1 MSDDTRER
9 SPSDARHETDAERG
23 FWDRH
28 AKLSIL
34 LIAGVFYVILIG
46 MCLAVGLIIWRA

>member
-1 MSDDTRER
+1 MSGNEPAQNELRRTD
-9 SPSDARHETDAERG
+9 PSAQA

-34 LIAGVFYVILIG
+34 LIAGVFYFVLLTMCATILI
-46 MCLAVGLIIWRA
+46 LLWLR

>member
-1 MSDDTRER
+1 M
-9 SPSDARHETDAERG
+9 TDAEPTPGDMPTREAQPKA

-34 LIAGVFYVILIG
+34 LIAASFYVVLIA
-46 MCLAVGLIIWRA
+46 MCATIGVLVWLRY